1 MSGFANL
8 AVFRCIKPLCRPSLD
23 AIATTTI
30 TGREAFLLSV
40 DHH

>member
-8 AVFRCIKPLCRPSLD
+8 AVFAVKPLCRPSLD
-23 AIATTTI
+23 ANATTTI